1 MRLRVLAT
9 LSLAAG
15 LAVASAFAQSAPP
28 TLPIVLARAAF
39 YVDDFL
45 DEFSNVVAEE
55 SYRQDSSSPLQS
67 FITTGRGRGTSLM
80 NTMMVG
86 EIRHRELK
94 SDFLLVKVP
103 NGLDWVPFRDVFE
116 VDGVPVRDRE
126 Q

>member
-1 MRLRVLAT
+1 
-9 LSLAAG
+9 
-15 LAVASAFAQSAPP
+15 
-28 TLPIVLARAAF
+28 
-39 YVDDFL
+39 
-45 DEFSNVVAEE
+45 
-55 SYRQDSSSPLQS
+55 
-67 FITTGRGRGTSLM
+67 M

-116 VDGVPVRDRE
+116 VDGVPEAVARESLRLAATKLPIRTRFISRLATDASSRCAATTGRNLVARLLGRLGPSRLSGREDARDCDHCEKSSHVAPPLR